1 MINCDATQCGAKSD
15 ARCVIQQ
22 DGLGHTRDAMRDA
35 TCAVA
40 FDASG
45 SSNDLPKSIF
55 SVFEMRKSKFFSTAN
70 DSDK

>member
-1 MINCDATQCGAKSD
+1 MPRDVGTNAAHDVQYNKM
-15 ARCVIQQ
+15 V
-22 DGLGHTRDAMRDA
+22 HVTRDAMRDA

-40 FDASG
+40 CDASG
-45 SSNDLPKSIF
+45 SSNDLPESIF